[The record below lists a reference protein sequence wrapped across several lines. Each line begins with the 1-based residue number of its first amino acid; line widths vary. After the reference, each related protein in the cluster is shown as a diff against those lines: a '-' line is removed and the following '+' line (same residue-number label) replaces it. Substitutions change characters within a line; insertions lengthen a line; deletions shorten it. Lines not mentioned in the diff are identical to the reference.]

1 MESRMISNG
10 DAPTRPLT
18 PSNCPIIEV
27 HTMEAPSNE
36 AEIGPETG
44 SNIRSRL

>member
-1 MESRMISNG
+1 MMKIWTPFFSAIRGIQEG
-10 DAPTRPLT
+10 D
-18 PSNCPIIEV
+18 
-27 HTMEAPSNE
+27 TMEVPSNE